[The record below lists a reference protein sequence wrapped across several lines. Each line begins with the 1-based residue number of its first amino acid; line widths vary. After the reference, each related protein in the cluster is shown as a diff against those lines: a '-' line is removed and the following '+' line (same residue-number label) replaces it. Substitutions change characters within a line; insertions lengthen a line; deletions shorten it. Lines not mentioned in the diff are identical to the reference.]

1 MRKIEATKLKILVI
15 PTAAKSLNDDTDNH
29 ETSKK
34 PMSLKKK
41 ETPELVEVNNQT
53 AEPTRRK
60 IWVCS
65 MLLPALLLLFF
76 IIINTDI
83 QTYIL
88 KKNCLVVMFMVTKA
102 GADSRY

>member
-1 MRKIEATKLKILVI
+1 LRKIEATKLKILAI
-15 PTAAKSLNDDTDNH
+15 PTTAKSLNGDTDNH

-41 ETPELVEVNNQT
+41 EMPELVEVNNQT

-65 MLLPALLLLFF
+65 MLLPTLLLLLLLLIVVPCF
-76 IIINTDI
+76 IK
-83 QTYIL
+83 L
-88 KKNCLVVMFMVTKA
+88 FMVIL
-102 GADSRY
+102 SRFS